1 MSSEVI
7 LMRKVESSETKAV
20 QSGQNSYQSCLGGG
34 SNYNKKVL
42 ELGYSKRTST
52 YAPAFAILLL
62 QFAIHVHYMLSK
74 SPGEFF
80 IVFLHYPSQ
89 SSKTEPLLKLTKVG
103 STQIY

>member
-62 QFAIHVHYMLSK
+62 QFAIHVHICYLKALENVSLS
-74 SPGEFF
+74 FF
-80 IVFLHYPSQ
+80 TVRLNPVNLS
-89 SSKTEPLLKLTKVG
+89 LC
-103 STQIY
+103 